1 MFRHRSTVR
10 TWLAGLLAAVVA
22 GVALTA
28 VEPAPRAAHAA
39 ACAGTSG
46 VTVVVDFAALGG
58 GVQVACAP
66 GDPATGLA
74 ALQAAGFTVA
84 GTARW
89 GLAFVCRI
97 NGKPTAATEPCVNTP
112 PATAYWSY
120 WHASS
125 GGSWSYSTSGATG
138 YNPAPGSV
146 EGWSFGAG
154 APPSIA
160 AP

>member
-10 TWLAGLLAAVVA
+10 ARLAGLLAAAVA
-22 GVALTA
+22 TVALTA

-39 ACAGTSG
+39 ACTGTSG

-66 GDPATGLA
+66 GDPATGVA
-74 ALQAAGFTVA
+74 ALQGAGFTVT
-84 GTARW
+84 GTQRW

-97 NGKPTAATEPCVNTP
+97 NGKPTVATDPCVNTP

-125 GGSWSYSTSGATG
+125 GGAWSYSTSGASS
-138 YNPAPGSV
+138 YNPAPGTV